1 MAPAP
6 VQTDDM
12 RVGVKGQRRTPP
24 IRTLRFRRICGT
36 VVGQAACGDLPNPRS
51 VRQHRE
57 GNGTSKVTLE
67 APMTAL
73 PQNESLSQD
82 VLLRALT
89 SAAEAKVMSCR
100 KPKDGG
106 PCPPAG
112 TPMSADDLTDAAY
125 DVDMALTA
133 IGAIAVL
140 IEGQVTTESP
150 LPREA
155 HDALNGVRLLASFL
169 EPDMGAIIDFIES
182 IKRDL
187 SDRPQPGDGQD

>member
-1 MAPAP
+1 
-6 VQTDDM
+6 
-12 RVGVKGQRRTPP
+12 
-24 IRTLRFRRICGT
+24 
-36 VVGQAACGDLPNPRS
+36 
-51 VRQHRE
+51 
-57 GNGTSKVTLE
+57 
-67 APMTAL
+67 MTAL

-89 SAAEAKVMSCR
+89 RATEAKAMLHR
-100 KPKDGG
+100 KPKDRG

-112 TPMSADDLTDAAY
+112 TPMSADELTDAAY
-125 DVDMALTA
+125 DVDAALTA

-140 IEGQVTTESP
+140 IEGQVTTEGP